1 MNGSKMLSLYV
12 SPALYFVWISR
23 IGVDDIQSDGEACLF
38 LLTCLVVWGFVP
50 NKPGI
55 FKRAGSESS
64 KSRDQK
70 SKHM

>member
-1 MNGSKMLSLYV
+1 MGPKCCLCTSH
-12 SPALYFVWISR
+12 PHCISCGFR
-23 IGVDDIQSDGEACLF
+23 ELEFDDIQSDGEACLF